1 MKLSP
6 IGKPQKRISEG
17 FWQRN
22 SHVKR
27 WGKKWPNWKIPKL
40 IVHKKRVKDLVG
52 KETMVLCCRG
62 KKSEEATSAYISFY
76 FSNLYD
82 YINSFNWHKF
92 LFTDYG
98 RKHLEYL
105 RSSYETGPNAIL
117 VRCCSFSGRKFS
129 ENCQFCFKDGT
140 CKRRQSLNNYFHV
153 SIETRWYQIIKLLRS
168 TLSLGYNG
176 EFYKSSGLYC
186 WLILGIFFCVIYK
199 DLINAPDD
207 ISNCKAI
214 LLFCRVRL
222 SDLRP
227 HGT

>member
-1 MKLSP
+1 
-6 IGKPQKRISEG
+6 
-17 FWQRN
+17 
-22 SHVKR
+22 
-27 WGKKWPNWKIPKL
+27 
-40 IVHKKRVKDLVG
+40 
-52 KETMVLCCRG
+52 MVLCCRG

-92 LFTDYG
+92 LLTDYG

-168 TLSLGYNG
+168 TLSLSYNG

-207 ISNCKAI
+207 ISNCNAI